1 MVLMI
6 ENQEFQKKLG
16 VLLVQTSDIQS
27 LFFNFFKEKN
37 FNDALC

>member
-16 VLLVQTSDIQS
+16 VLLVQPSS
-27 LFFNFFKEKN
+27 LKMKSYLRTEK
-37 FNDALC
+37 